1 MRSTRSTNTYKTEL
15 YSSDFKAQISFYVHD
30 LENNTSL
37 QMKTC
42 FIHKKI
48 RFILMCNNSVCMLF
62 RDAKTEEF
70 SLKDDRAPIFEIR
83 GAKSESLIFYRR

>member
-15 YSSDFKAQISFYVHD
+15 YCSEFKAQISFHVHD
-30 LENNTSL
+30 LENNISL
-37 QMKTC
+37 QMKNC
-42 FIHKKI
+42 FIGKSI
-48 RFILMCNNSVCMLF
+48 RFILMCNISVCMLF

-70 SLKDDRAPIFEIR
+70 SLKDYRAPIFEIR

>member
-1 MRSTRSTNTYKTEL
+1 
-15 YSSDFKAQISFYVHD
+15 
-30 LENNTSL
+30 
-37 QMKTC
+37 
-42 FIHKKI
+42 
-48 RFILMCNNSVCMLF
+48 MCNNSVCMLF